1 MTKTSESAGA
11 SGGNPAIQ
19 ATGPLQGLR
28 VIELGV
34 LLAGPF
40 CGQLLGDLGAEVIK
54 IEPPGQGDP
63 MRDWGTIKPEGQ
75 GLWFSI
81 VARNK
86 KCITANLRTPDGQQI
101 LKDLVAQADFLVE
114 NFRPGTM
121 EKWGLGYDVLAAIN
135 PRLIMVRV
143 SGYGQTGPSSHKA
156 GYASV
161 GEAMGGLRYV
171 MGEPDRMPSRA
182 GISIGDTLAATYATI
197 GALAALEHRH
207 KTGRGQ
213 VVDSAIYESCFAMME
228 SLIPDYQ
235 FGGHI
240 RERSGSVL
248 PKIAPSNIYPASDGM
263 LIIAANQ
270 DSVWRRLADLM
281 GRPEL
286 GLDPKYADHS
296 ARGEHQSELDAII
309 SDWTK
314 VQTCDALEA
323 LCEVGG
329 VPCGRIYRAPD
340 MLTDAQFIARDAIIE
355 VEHPVLGPFKM
366 QNVFPKL
373 SETPGNVRWTG
384 PEMGSH
390 TDDVLG
396 NMLGYDAARIKAL
409 KVAGTI

>member
-1 MTKTSESAGA
+1 MESGGDLMEVEPKQA
-11 SGGNPAIQ
+11 SG
-19 ATGPLQGLR
+19 PLAGLR

-40 CGQLLGDLGAEVIK
+40 CGQLLGDLGAEIIK

-63 MRDWGTIKPEGQ
+63 MRDWGTIRPQGQ

-81 VARNK
+81 VGRNK
-86 KCITANLRTPDGQQI
+86 KCITVNMRTPQGQQI
-101 LKDLVAQADFLVE
+101 LKDLVAQADFVLE

-121 EKWGLGYDVLAAIN
+121 EKWGVGYDVLSAIN
-135 PRLIMVRV
+135 PALIMIRV

-182 GISIGDTLAATYATI
+182 GISIGDTLAANYATI
-197 GALAALEHRH
+197 GALAALEHRR

-235 FGGHI
+235 FGDYI
-240 RERSGSVL
+240 RERTGSFL

-270 DSVWRRLADLM
+270 DGVWRRLTEVM
-281 GRPEL
+281 GQPEL
-286 GLDPKYADHS
+286 ADDPKYINHS
-296 ARGEHQSELDAII
+296 ARGENQAELDGLIGAW
-309 SDWTK
+309 SST
-314 VQTCDALEA
+314 QTCDALEA
-323 LCEVGG
+323 ACEAGG
-329 VPCGRIYRAPD
+329 VPCGRIFRAPD
-340 MLTDAQFIARDAIIE
+340 MLNDPQFQAREAIIE

-384 PEMGSH
+384 PELGQH
-390 TDDVLG
+390 THEVLRDLLRYDVAKIDRLQAEG
-396 NMLGYDAARIKAL
+396 I
-409 KVAGTI
+409 V

>member
-1 MTKTSESAGA
+1 MSEAQK
-11 SGGNPAIQ
+11 Q
-19 ATGPLQGLR
+19 ATGPLAGLR

-63 MRDWGTIKPEGQ
+63 LRDWGNIKPDGQ
-75 GLWFSI
+75 SLWFPI

-86 KCITANLRTPDGQQI
+86 KCITANLRTPEGQQI
-101 LKDLVAQADFLVE
+101 LKDLVAKADFVLE

-121 EKWGLGYDVLAAIN
+121 EKWGLGYDVLSSIN
-135 PRLIMVRV
+135 PALIMIRV

-197 GALAALEHRH
+197 GALAALEHRR
-207 KTGRGQ
+207 KTGQGQ
-213 VVDSAIYESCFAMME
+213 VVDAAIYESCFAMME

-235 FGGHI
+235 FGQYV
-240 RERSGSVL
+240 RERTGSFL

-270 DSVWRRLADLM
+270 DTVWRRLAELM
-281 GRPEL
+281 GRGEL
-286 GLDPKYADHS
+286 GADLKYATHV
-296 ARGEHQSELDAII
+296 ARGEHQGELDEMIGA
-309 SDWTK
+309 WTST
-314 VQTCDALEA
+314 QSCAQLEEV
-323 LCEVGG
+323 CEAAG

-340 MLTDAQFIARDAIIE
+340 MLEDPHFAAREAIID

-373 SETPGNVRWTG
+373 SATPGNVRWTG
-384 PEMGSH
+384 PEMGAH
-390 TDDVLG
+390 TDDVLR
-396 NMLGYDAARIKAL
+396 NLLGYDEAKLDSLKAL
-409 KVAGTI
+409 KAI

>member
-1 MTKTSESAGA
+1 MSTAEAE
-11 SGGNPAIQ
+11 
-19 ATGPLQGLR
+19 ATGPLKGLR

-63 MRDWGTIKPEGQ
+63 MRDWGTIKPKGQ
-75 GLWFSI
+75 GLWFPI

-86 KCITANLRTPDGQQI
+86 KCITANMRTPEGQQI
-101 LKDLVAQADFLVE
+101 LKDLVAEADFVLE

-121 EKWGLGYDVLAAIN
+121 EKWGVGYDVLSAIN
-135 PRLIMVRV
+135 PGIIMIRV

-197 GALAALEHRH
+197 GALAALEHRR

-213 VVDSAIYESCFAMME
+213 VVDAAIYESCFAMME
-228 SLIPDYQ
+228 SLIPDFQ
-235 FGGHI
+235 FGDYV
-240 RERSGSVL
+240 RERTGSIL

-270 DSVWRRLADLM
+270 DTVWRRLADLM
-281 GRPEL
+281 GQPRL
-286 GLDPKYADHS
+286 ADDPRYATHI
-296 ARGEHQSELDAII
+296 ARGEHQGELDAMIGE
-309 SDWTK
+309 WTRT
-314 VQTCDALEA
+314 QTCEALEVA
-323 LCEVGG
+323 CEAGG
-329 VPCGRIYRAPD
+329 VPCGRIYRAPE
-340 MLTDAQFIARDAIIE
+340 MLVDEHFAAREAIVE
-355 VEHPVLGPFKM
+355 VEHPVLGAFKM

-384 PEMGSH
+384 PDMGTH
-390 TDDVLG
+390 TYDVLRDI
-396 NMLGYDAARIKAL
+396 LGYDDTKIEAL
-409 KVAGTI
+409 KAANAI

>member
-1 MTKTSESAGA
+1 MRPRHKVVSQLMTD
-11 SGGNPAIQ
+11 PYPQ
-19 ATGPLQGLR
+19 PTGPLKGLR

-63 MRDWGTIKPEGQ
+63 MRDWGNIKPQGQ
-75 GLWFSI
+75 GLWFPI

-86 KCITANLRTPDGQQI
+86 KCLTADLRQEAGQQI
-101 LKDLVAQADFLVE
+101 VKDLVASADFLLE

-121 EKWGLGYDVLAAIN
+121 EKWGLGYDVLSAIN
-135 PRLIMVRV
+135 PRLIMIRV
-143 SGYGQTGPSSHKA
+143 SGYGQTGPASHKA

-171 MGEPDRMPSRA
+171 MGEADRMPSRA

-197 GALAALEHRH
+197 GALAALQHRH
-207 KTGRGQ
+207 QTGRGQ
-213 VVDSAIYESCFAMME
+213 VVDAAIYESCLAMME
-228 SLIPDYQ
+228 SLVPDYQ

-248 PKIAPSNIYPASDGM
+248 PKIAPSNIYPAADGM
-263 LIIAANQ
+263 IIIAANQ
-270 DSVWRRLADLM
+270 DTVWRRLAATM

-286 GLDPKYADHS
+286 GDDPRFVSHI
-296 ARGEHQSELDAII
+296 ARGDNQQELDALIAAW
-309 SDWTK
+309 S
-314 VQTCDALEA
+314 VGFSCAELEA
-323 LCEVGG
+323 LCEAGG

-340 MLTDAQFIARDAIIE
+340 MLADPHFAAREAIID
-355 VEHPVLGPFKM
+355 VAHPVLGPFKM
-366 QNVFPKL
+366 PNVFPKF

-384 PEMGSH
+384 PELGQH
-390 TDDVLG
+390 TDEILTDILQ
-396 NMLGYDAARIKAL
+396 YDAQSLAQLRAA
-409 KVAGTI
+409 KVI

>member
-1 MTKTSESAGA
+1 MSMTE
-11 SGGNPAIQ
+11 PE
-19 ATGPLQGLR
+19 ATGPLKGLR

-34 LLAGPF
+34 LLAGPY

-54 IEPPGQGDP
+54 IEPPGQADP
-63 MRDWGTIKPEGQ
+63 MRDWGTIKPKGQ
-75 GLWFSI
+75 GLWFPI

-86 KCITANLRTPDGQQI
+86 KCITANMRTPEGQQI
-101 LKDLVAQADFLVE
+101 LKDLVADADFVLE

-121 EKWGLGYDVLAAIN
+121 EKWGLGYDVLSAIN
-135 PRLIMVRV
+135 PSIIMIRV

-171 MGEPDRMPSRA
+171 LGEPDRMPSRA
-182 GISIGDTLAATYATI
+182 GISLGDTLAATYATI
-197 GALAALEHRH
+197 GALAALEHRR

-213 VVDSAIYESCFAMME
+213 VVDAAIYESCFAMME

-235 FGGHI
+235 FGDYV
-240 RERSGSVL
+240 RERTGSIL
-248 PKIAPSNIYPASDGM
+248 PKIAPSNIYPSSDGM

-270 DSVWRRLADLM
+270 DTVWRRLAELM

-286 GLDPKYADHS
+286 ANDPRYATHIS
-296 ARGEHQSELDAII
+296 RGEHQGELDVLIGE
-309 SDWTK
+309 WTK
-314 VQTCDALEA
+314 TQTSEALEA
-323 LCEVGG
+323 ACEAGG

-340 MLTDAQFIARDAIIE
+340 MLTDAHFASREAIIE
-355 VEHPVLGPFKM
+355 VEHPVLGGFKM

-384 PEMGSH
+384 PEMGTH
-390 TDDVLG
+390 TLDVLKDI
-396 NMLGYDAARIKAL
+396 LGYDDQKIEAL
-409 KVAGTI
+409 KSANAI

>member
-1 MTKTSESAGA
+1 MSE
-11 SGGNPAIQ
+11 AI
-19 ATGPLQGLR
+19 ATGPLKGLR

-40 CGQLLGDLGAEVIK
+40 CGQLLGDYGAEVIK
-54 IEPPGQGDP
+54 VEPPGQGDP

-75 GLWFSI
+75 GLWFPI

-86 KCITANLRTPDGQQI
+86 KCITLDLRQPEGQAV
-101 LKDLVAQADFLVE
+101 LKDLVRQADFLLE

-121 EKWGLGYDVLAAIN
+121 EKWGLSYETLSALN
-135 PRLIMVRV
+135 PGLIMIRV
-143 SGYGQTGPSSHKA
+143 SGYGQSGPSSHKA

-182 GISIGDTLAATYATI
+182 GISIGDTLAATFACM
-197 GALAALEHRH
+197 GALAALEHRR

-213 VVDSAIYESCFAMME
+213 IVDSAIYEACFAMME

-235 FGGHI
+235 FGGYV
-240 RERSGSVL
+240 RERTGSFL

-270 DSVWRRLADLM
+270 DTVWQRLAEAM
-281 GRPEL
+281 GRAEL
-286 GLDPKYADHS
+286 GKDPHYATHV
-296 ARGEHQSELDAII
+296 ARGERQAELDAMI
-309 SDWTK
+309 SAWSAAK
-314 VQTCDALEA
+314 TCAELE
-323 LCEVGG
+323 LICEAHG

-340 MLTDAQFIARDAIIE
+340 MLNDPHFAARQAIIG
-355 VEHPVLGPFKM
+355 VEHPVLGEFQM

-384 PEMGSH
+384 PGLGAH
-390 TDDVLG
+390 TQEVLADL
-396 NMLGYDAARIKAL
+396 LGYDAAKIEAL
-409 KVAGTI
+409 KSAKVI

>member
-1 MTKTSESAGA
+1 MGA
-11 SGGNPAIQ
+11 QTDEP
-19 ATGPLQGLR
+19 TGPLKGLR

-63 MRDWGTIKPEGQ
+63 MRDWGTIKPKGQ
-75 GLWFSI
+75 GLWFPI

-86 KCITANLRTPDGQQI
+86 KCITADLRTKEGQQI
-101 LKDLVAQADFLVE
+101 LKDLAAQSDFVLE

-121 EKWGLGYDVLAAIN
+121 EKWGVGYDALSAIN
-135 PRLIMVRV
+135 PALIMIRV

-182 GISIGDTLAATYATI
+182 GISIGDTLAASYATI
-197 GALAALEHRH
+197 GALAALEHRR
-207 KTGRGQ
+207 KTGLGQ
-213 VVDSAIYESCFAMME
+213 VVDAAIYESCFAMME
-228 SLIPDYQ
+228 SLIPDFQ
-235 FGGHI
+235 FGQHI
-240 RERSGSVL
+240 RERTGSFL

-270 DSVWRRLADLM
+270 DSVWRRLAEVM

-286 GLDPKYADHS
+286 GNDPKYANHT
-296 ARGEHQSELDAII
+296 ARGVNQAELDGLI
-309 SDWTK
+309 SAWT
-314 VQTCDALEA
+314 QTHTSAQLEA
-323 LCEVGG
+323 ICEAGG
-329 VPCGRIYRAPD
+329 VPCGRIYTAPD
-340 MLTDAQFIARDAIIE
+340 MLEDEHFKARDAIVE

-366 QNVFPKL
+366 QNVFPRL
-373 SETPGNVRWTG
+373 SKTPGNVRWTG
-384 PEMGSH
+384 PDLGAH
-390 TDDVLG
+390 THDILRDL
-396 NMLGYDAARIKAL
+396 LGYDEAKRAAL
-409 KVAGTI
+409 KAAKVI

>member
-1 MTKTSESAGA
+1 MSKSSPE
-11 SGGNPAIQ
+11 
-19 ATGPLQGLR
+19 ATGPLKGLR

-54 IEPPGQGDP
+54 IEPPDQGDP
-63 MRDWGTIKPEGQ
+63 MRDWGPIKPKGQ
-75 GLWFSI
+75 GLWFPI

-86 KCITANLRTPDGQQI
+86 KCIVANMRKPEGQQI
-101 LKDLVAQADFLVE
+101 LKDLVADADFVLE

-121 EKWGLGYDVLAAIN
+121 EKWGIGYDTLSAIN
-135 PRLIMVRV
+135 PGIIMIRV

-171 MGEPDRMPSRA
+171 MGEADRMPSRA
-182 GISIGDTLAATYATI
+182 GISIGDTLAATFATI
-197 GALAALEHRH
+197 GALAALEHRR

-213 VVDSAIYESCFAMME
+213 MVDAAIYESCFAMME
-228 SLIPDYQ
+228 SLIPDFQ
-235 FGGHI
+235 FGNYI
-240 RERSGSVL
+240 RERAGSIL

-270 DSVWRRLADLM
+270 DTVWCRLAELM

-286 GLDPKYADHS
+286 AHDPRYATHI
-296 ARGEHQSELDAII
+296 ARGEHQGELDELI
-309 SDWTK
+309 SAWTRT
-314 VQTCDALEA
+314 QTSQSLEDI
-323 LCEVGG
+323 CEQGG
-329 VPCGRIYRAPD
+329 VPCGRIYRAPE
-340 MLTDAQFIARDAIIE
+340 MLQDEHFAARQAIIE
-355 VEHPVLGPFKM
+355 VEHPVLGGFKM

-384 PEMGSH
+384 PDMGAH
-390 TDDVLG
+390 TLEVLQ
-396 NMLGYDAARIKAL
+396 NILGYDDTKIEAL
-409 KVAGTI
+409 KAVNAI

>member
-1 MTKTSESAGA
+1 MSISSIE
-11 SGGNPAIQ
+11 
-19 ATGPLQGLR
+19 ATGPLKGLR

-63 MRDWGTIKPEGQ
+63 MRDWGTIRPEGQ
-75 GLWFSI
+75 GLWFPI

-86 KCITANLRTPDGQQI
+86 KCITADMRTLEGQQI
-101 LKDLVAQADFLVE
+101 LKDLVKKADFVLE

-121 EKWGLGYDVLAAIN
+121 EKWGLGYDVLSAIN
-135 PRLIMVRV
+135 PSIIMIRV

-213 VVDSAIYESCFAMME
+213 IVDSAIYESCFAMME
-228 SLIPDYQ
+228 SLIPDFQ
-235 FGGHI
+235 FGNYV
-240 RERSGSVL
+240 RERTGSFL

-270 DSVWRRLADLM
+270 DTVWCRLAKLM
-281 GRPEL
+281 NLSGL
-286 GLDPKYADHS
+286 GQDPRFATHI
-296 ARGEHQSELDAII
+296 ARGEHQVELDALIA
-309 SDWTK
+309 DWTRT
-314 VQTCDALEA
+314 QTCAELEEV
-323 LCEVGG
+323 CEAGG
-329 VPCGRIYRAPD
+329 VPCGRIYRAPE
-340 MLTDAQFIARDAIIE
+340 MLDDPHFEARQAIIE
-355 VEHPVLGPFKM
+355 VDHPVLGPFKM

-390 TDDVLG
+390 TDQVLTDL
-396 NMLGYDAARIKAL
+396 LGYDADKLSSLRAIK
-409 KVAGTI
+409 VI

>member
-1 MTKTSESAGA
+1 MSTAEAE
-11 SGGNPAIQ
+11 
-19 ATGPLQGLR
+19 ATGPLKGLR

-63 MRDWGTIKPEGQ
+63 MRDWGTIKPKGQ
-75 GLWFSI
+75 GLWFPI

-86 KCITANLRTPDGQQI
+86 KCITANMRTPEGQQI
-101 LKDLVAQADFLVE
+101 LKDLVVEADFVLE

-121 EKWGLGYDVLAAIN
+121 EKWGLGYDVLSTIN
-135 PRLIMVRV
+135 PGIIMIRV

-197 GALAALEHRH
+197 GALAALEHRR

-213 VVDSAIYESCFAMME
+213 VVDAAIYESCFAMME
-228 SLIPDYQ
+228 SLIPDDPRYAT
-235 FGGHI
+235 HI
-240 RERSGSVL
+240 
-248 PKIAPSNIYPASDGM
+248 
-263 LIIAANQ
+263 
-270 DSVWRRLADLM
+270 
-281 GRPEL
+281 
-286 GLDPKYADHS
+286 
-296 ARGEHQSELDAII
+296 ARGEHQGELDAMIGE
-309 SDWTK
+309 WTHT
-314 VQTCDALEA
+314 QTCEALEVA
-323 LCEVGG
+323 CEAGG
-329 VPCGRIYRAPD
+329 VPCGRIYRAPE
-340 MLTDAQFIARDAIIE
+340 MLMDEHFAAREAIVE
-355 VEHPVLGPFKM
+355 VEHPVLGAFKM

-384 PEMGSH
+384 PDMGTH
-390 TDDVLG
+390 TLDVLHDI
-396 NMLGYDAARIKAL
+396 LGYDDTKIEAL
-409 KVAGTI
+409 KAANAI